1 MEPITYLNIQVEGAA
16 FTRLLGLEIRHNINE
31 HATANISGEMSIEA
45 AQDYMNRAD
54 ERTAVKI
61 STTAQGQPAV
71 LFMESQPVWGCKK

>member
-1 MEPITYLNIQVEGAA
+1 MEPITYLNIQVA

-61 STTAQGQPAV
+61 TTSAQGQPAIFNS
-71 LFMESQPVWGCKK
+71 LFFQ